1 MKRTI
6 VLTEFQPQRLPGDS
20 LSVPVA
26 ERLWQH
32 YGHLVEVEFPS
43 PKSADQW
50 QLTAQGWVGMLPVTR
65 DLTLVLQ
72 PKVTIANLLRMVEIA
87 FDLRA
92 LQIFAGTVDAATVLD
107 LYERL
112 ALLLAQ
118 RVLAR
123 CRRGLYRPYQTQQAA
138 LPYLRGRLQ
147 VDELIRRPMQQGV
160 PCHYQEQRVDVID
173 NQILAWTL
181 HTILAGDFCREQT
194 RATLRQALR
203 GLQSAITLQ
212 PFTARECRH
221 RAYSRLNEDYAPL
234 HALCAFFL
242 EASGPSHLPG
252 AAASVPFVVNMA
264 RLYEQFVAAWLQN
277 NLPPAWSLHAQERHH
292 LNSELYFAIDLVL
305 YARASGQVR
314 AVLDTKYKLAVHGPQ
329 TADIAQVVA
338 YAAAKQAS
346 EAYLIYP
353 QPLPA
358 PLDLAVGGVRVRS
371 LTFGLDGDLAT
382 AGQALLVALGLV
394 EQQKT
399 AHTER

>member
-6 VLTEFQPQRLPGDS
+6 VLTEFQPQRLPSDS

-43 PKSADQW
+43 PKSAGQW
-50 QLTAQGWVGMLPVTR
+50 QLTAQGWVGMVSVTR
-65 DLTLVLQ
+65 ELTLVLQ
-72 PKVTIANLLRMVEIA
+72 PKVTIANLLRLVEIA

-92 LQIFAGTVDAATVLD
+92 LQLFAGTVDAATVLD

-147 VDELIRRPMQQGV
+147 VDELIRRPIQQGV
-160 PCHYQEQRVDVID
+160 PCHYQEQRVDVVD

-181 HTILAGDFCREQT
+181 QTILAGDFCSETQRT
-194 RATLRQALR
+194 LLRQALR
-203 GLQSAITLQ
+203 ALQPLVTMQ
-212 PFTARECRH
+212 PFTARDCRQ
-221 RAYSRLNEDYAPL
+221 RAYSRLNEDYAPI

-252 AAASVPFVVNMA
+252 ATTSVPFVVNMA
-264 RLYEQFVAAWLQN
+264 RLYEQFVAAWLQG
-277 NLPPAWSLHAQERHH
+277 NLPPTWSLQVQERHH

-305 YARASGQVR
+305 YRRDTGQVR
-314 AVLDTKYKLAVHGPQ
+314 AVLDTKYKAPVHGPQ

-338 YAAAKQAS
+338 YAAAKQAG

-358 PLDLAVGGVRVRS
+358 PLDLEVGGVRVRS
-371 LTFGLDGDLAT
+371 LTFGLDGDLTT
-382 AGQALLVALGLV
+382 AGQAFLAALGLV
-394 EQQKT
+394 
-399 AHTER
+399 AR

>member
-123 CRRGLYRPYQTQQAA
+123 CRRGLYRPYQVQRAA

-147 VDELIRRPMQQGV
+147 VAELSRQPLQQGL
-160 PCHYQEQRVDVID
+160 PCHYQEQRVDVVD

-181 HTILAGDFCREQT
+181 HTILGGDFCREQT

-212 PFTARECRH
+212 PFTTRDCRH
-221 RAYSRLNEDYAPL
+221 RDYNRLNEDYAPL

-242 EASGPSHLPG
+242 ETSGPSHLPG
-252 AAASVPFVVNMA
+252 ETTSVPFVVNMA

-277 NLPPAWSLHAQERHH
+277 NLPREWTLQAQERHH
-292 LNSELYFAIDLVL
+292 LSSELYFAIDLVL
-305 YARASGQVR
+305 YARTTGQVR

-399 AHTER
+399 VHRER